1 MGVENVNT
9 DGGLV
14 EETFLATSSIN
25 ETSIKGNDTPSMKG
39 KRDPKQFNLN
49 FYIKDHWNQKESL
62 KLNDG
67 WMLIHTSLFLSVTT
81 LTLSIMQ
88 CL

>member
-25 ETSIKGNDTPSMKG
+25 ETSIKGNDTPFYEG
-39 KRDPKQFNLN
+39 KKSEAKQ
-49 FYIKDHWNQKESL
+49 SL
-62 KLNDG
+62 TLNDG

-81 LTLSIMQ
+81 LTLFIMQ

>member
-25 ETSIKGNDTPSMKG
+25 ETSIKGNDTPFYEG
-39 KRDPKQFNLN
+39 KNVTQSNS
-49 FYIKDHWNQKESL
+49 I
-62 KLNDG
+62 
-67 WMLIHTSLFLSVTT
+67 LIF
-81 LTLSIMQ
+81 I
-88 CL
+88 